1 MRKRHSHIKETKIE
15 IIPMI
20 DTMFFLLVFFLLSSL
35 SLISVSGQKVKLPKA
50 QTAVTPKKRAD
61 LTVTVKPD
69 GQTVIDN
76 TTFAPADV
84 GDALVRSAQR
94 TGLLPNTPNVDTV
107 ADKAG
112 NLVVVINADADTD
125 NAAVVK
131 AIDSA
136 RAKGFVQFGIAA
148 RGKSALQQE
157 RRNGIQ

>member
-1 MRKRHSHIKETKIE
+1 MKKRHSIHKETKIE

-35 SLISVSGQKVKLPKA
+35 NLISVAGERVKLPKA
-50 QTAVTPKKRAD
+50 QTATTPRKRAD
-61 LTVTVKPD
+61 LTVTIKPD
-69 GQTVIDN
+69 GQASIDSTN
-76 TTFAPADV
+76 FAPADV
-84 GDALVRSAQR
+84 GDALVRSAQK
-94 TGLLPNTPNVDTV
+94 TGLLPNTADVNAV
-107 ADKAG
+107 ADKAA

-148 RGKSALQQE
+148 RGRNALGQE
-157 RRNGIQ
+157 KRNGTP